1 MSPTTSGDGTMTWRA
16 LWIETADRLGS
27 ALEARWVCQEVAGL
41 SGPEWAERLDEAV
54 TVRAV
59 ARLDALVERRR
70 GGEPLA
76 YVLGSWAFRR
86 LELAV
91 DPRVLIPRPETE
103 DVVEVALGLART
115 LLATGPLVAADLG
128 TGSGAIAL
136 SLATELPPGSVTVWA
151 TDVSP
156 DALDVA
162 RANVA
167 GAGRAG
173 RFVQVGE
180 GSWFDALPAELAGR
194 LGLVV
199 SNPPYVGVDDADLA
213 PEVRSWEPHG
223 ALFAGADGLDAVRVL
238 VAGAGRWLA
247 PGGVLVVEIG
257 HRQAAAAAGL
267 ATSAGL
273 VGVEV
278 RPDAAGRDRILVARH
293 PA

>member
-1 MSPTTSGDGTMTWRA
+1 
-16 LWIETADRLGS
+16 
-27 ALEARWVCQEVAGL
+27 
-41 SGPEWAERLDEAV
+41 
-54 TVRAV
+54 
-59 ARLDALVERRR
+59 
-70 GGEPLA
+70 
-76 YVLGSWAFRR
+76 
-86 LELAV
+86 
-91 DPRVLIPRPETE
+91 
-103 DVVEVALGLART
+103 
-115 LLATGPLVAADLG
+115 
-128 TGSGAIAL
+128 
-136 SLATELPPGSVTVWA
+136 
-151 TDVSP
+151 
-156 DALDVA
+156 
-162 RANVA
+162 
-167 GAGRAG
+167 
-173 RFVQVGE
+173 VGE